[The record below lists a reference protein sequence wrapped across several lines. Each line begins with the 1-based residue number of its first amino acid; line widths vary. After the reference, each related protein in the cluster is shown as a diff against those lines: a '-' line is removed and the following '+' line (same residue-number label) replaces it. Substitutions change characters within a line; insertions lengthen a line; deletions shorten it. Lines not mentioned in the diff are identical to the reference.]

1 MSEINNQE
9 QPIQEQ
15 KELTGIDLW
24 NVEFQ
29 GLMREAQKRELFAP
43 DILFILQRAA
53 TEIQHQLNSILFTH
67 EHKVNQE
74 EGE

>member
-1 MSEINNQE
+1 MSEINDQE

-15 KELTGIDLW
+15 KELTGIELW
-24 NVEFQ
+24 NIEFQ
-29 GLMREAQKRELFAP
+29 VLMQEARTRELFAP

-53 TEIQHQLNSILFTH
+53 TEIQHQCNSVLFTH
-67 EHKVNQE
+67 EHKTTQ